1 MGAFDEFIG
10 RETVA
15 GLRGVLLAVRPDRP
29 WSALGAVH
37 GSLTGLALKARSDRV
52 AAALVHDLD
61 GDYAAA
67 AAVFRAALADPD
79 FRGWTIWPVTESA
92 VTLAL
97 ADGSLATFDDALA
110 LLSELTHRLTAEFA
124 IRRLLAADLD
134 RSLETVASWTAS
146 PDEHIR
152 RLASEGT
159 RPYLPWA
166 VRVPALLP
174 RSRDLVPLLDR
185 LRDDESDYVRRSVA
199 NHLNDVSRHDPG
211 LVVEVTRRWAA
222 DADAPPTRAGVVRHA
237 LRSLVKKGDPG
248 ALEVLGFRPHAVSL
262 SKPSVSAPV
271 VSMPGAATFTFDVR
285 NDGDDEARL
294 VVDYIVHY
302 RKANGSTSPK
312 VFKLTTATL
321 AAGESRSFRAVHAFR
336 PLTTRTH
343 HAGDHAVQS
352 QVNGVRSEA
361 TSFEV
366 VL

>member
-15 GLRGVLLAVRPDRP
+15 GLRRVLSAVHPERP
-29 WSALGAVH
+29 WSALDAVH
-37 GSLTGLALKARSDRV
+37 ESLPGHALKARSDRV
-52 AAALVHDLD
+52 AAALVEDLD
-61 GDYAAA
+61 GDYATA
-67 AAVFRAALADPD
+67 AAVFRAALGDPE

-97 ADGSLATFDDALA
+97 ADGSVAAFDDALA
-110 LLSELTHRLTAEFA
+110 LLSQLTHRLSAEFA

-134 RSLETVASWTAS
+134 RSLEAVVSWTAS
-146 PDEHIR
+146 PDEHVR

-166 VRVPALLP
+166 IRVPALLS
-174 RSRDLVPLLDR
+174 RSRDLVPVLER
-185 LRDDESDYVRRSVA
+185 LRDDESEYVRRSVA
-199 NHLNDVSRHDPG
+199 NHLNDVARHDPA

-222 DADAPPTRAGVVRHA
+222 DAGAPATRDRVVRHA

-262 SKPSVSAPV
+262 SKPTVSPPAV
-271 VSMPGAATFTFDVR
+271 VVPGAATFSFDVR
-285 NDGDDEARL
+285 NDGDEDARL
-294 VVDYIVHY
+294 VVDYVVHY

-312 VFKLTTATL
+312 VFKLATVTI
-321 AAGESRSFRAVHAFR
+321 AAGESRSFRAVHSFR

-343 HAGDHAVQS
+343 HAGEHRVQS
-352 QVNGVRSEA
+352 QVNGARSE
-361 TSFEV
+361 TTTFDVE
-366 VL
+366 L

>member
-10 RETVA
+10 RDTVA
-15 GLRGVLLAVRPDRP
+15 RLREVLASARPDRP
-29 WSALGAVH
+29 WSALGVVH
-37 GSLTGLALKARSDRV
+37 ESLPGHALKARSDLV
-52 AAALVHDLD
+52 AAALVDDLD
-61 GDYAAA
+61 GSYATA
-67 AAVFRAALADPD
+67 AAVFRSALEDPD

-97 ADGSLATFDDALA
+97 ADGSVAAFDDALA

-124 IRRLLAADLD
+124 VRRLLAADLD
-134 RSLETVASWTAS
+134 RSLDAVVSWTTS
-146 PDEHIR
+146 PDEHVR

-174 RSRDLVPLLDR
+174 RSRDLVPVLDR

-199 NHLNDVSRHDPG
+199 NHLNDVSRHDPA
-211 LVVEVTRRWAA
+211 LVVEVARRWAA
-222 DADAPPTRAGVVRHA
+222 DADAPPTRTWVVRHA

-248 ALEVLGFRPHAVSL
+248 ALDVLGFRPHDVSL
-262 SKPSVSAPV
+262 SKPTVSAPV
-271 VSMPGAATFTFDVR
+271 VVVPGSATFSFDVR
-285 NDGDDEARL
+285 NDGDEEARL
-294 VVDYIVHY
+294 VVDYVVHY

-312 VFKLTTATL
+312 VFKLTTVTL
-321 AAGESRSFRAVHAFR
+321 PAGESRSFRAEHSFR

-343 HAGDHAVQS
+343 YAGGHSVQS

-361 TSFEV
+361 TPFDLE
-366 VL
+366 L

>member
-15 GLRGVLLAVRPDRP
+15 ELRGVLTAVRPDRP

-37 GSLTGLALKARSDRV
+37 GSLPGHALKARSDLV
-52 AAALVHDLD
+52 ATALVDDLD
-61 GDYAAA
+61 GEYVTA
-67 AAVFRAALADPD
+67 AAVFRAALGDPG

-97 ADGSLATFDDALA
+97 ADGSVAAFDDALA

-134 RSLETVASWTAS
+134 RSLEAVVSWATSA
-146 PDEHIR
+146 DEHVR

-174 RSRDLVPLLDR
+174 RSRDLVPVLDR
-185 LRDDESDYVRRSVA
+185 LRDDESEYVRRSVA
-199 NHLNDVSRHDPG
+199 NHLNDVSRHDPD
-211 LVVEVTRRWAA
+211 LVVEVARRWSA
-222 DADAPPTRAGVVRHA
+222 DVDAPRTRAWVVRHA

-262 SKPSVSAPV
+262 SKPAVSAPV
-271 VSMPGAATFTFDVR
+271 VVPGAATFSFDVR
-285 NDGDDEARL
+285 NDGDEEARL
-294 VVDYIVHY
+294 VVDYVVHY

-312 VFKLTTATL
+312 VFKLTTVTL

-343 HAGDHAVQS
+343 YAGEHSVQS

-361 TSFEV
+361 TPFDVE
-366 VL
+366 L